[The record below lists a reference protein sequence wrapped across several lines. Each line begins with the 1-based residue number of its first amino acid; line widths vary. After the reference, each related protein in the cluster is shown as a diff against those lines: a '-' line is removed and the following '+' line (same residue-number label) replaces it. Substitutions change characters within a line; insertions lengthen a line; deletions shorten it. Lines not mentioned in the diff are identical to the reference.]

1 MDLSVLVDFPVNHL
15 VAMALSGGVGLKMC
29 YK

>member
-15 VAMALSGGVGLKMC
+15 VAMALSGKAGPKIG